1 MAVSRADSLPALFI
15 SKWIAFLSPS
25 LFDCF
30 RYFKSLILRET
41 FGIKNARNE
50 GSFRAHRLNGKQ
62 FFL

>member
-1 MAVSRADSLPALFI
+1 MLSFLPPLFI
-15 SKWIAFLSPS
+15 TKLLVVLSPS